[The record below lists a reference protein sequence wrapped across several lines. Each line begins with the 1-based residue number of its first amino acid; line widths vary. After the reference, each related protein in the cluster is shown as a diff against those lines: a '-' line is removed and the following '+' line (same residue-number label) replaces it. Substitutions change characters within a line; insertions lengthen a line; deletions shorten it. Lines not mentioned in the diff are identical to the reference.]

1 MFPLNPEDF
10 KVRDEDQP
18 HFTRGQNMMVT
29 AFITVPVLIILI
41 VAGYLLRAQ
50 WLWIVGGVLLA
61 LVNLAP
67 AIRAGVERRQRRRGR
82 A

>member
-1 MFPLNPEDF
+1 VFPLKPEDF

-18 HFTRGQNMMVT
+18 HFTRGRNAMVT

-41 VAGYLLRAQ
+41 VAGYLLRAH
-50 WLWIVGGVLLA
+50 WLWIVGAVVLA
-61 LVNLAP
+61 LGNLAP
-67 AIRAGVERRQRRRGR
+67 AIRAGVERRQRRRDR